1 MQEREEAKKRARVVR
16 SETLNPVEGN
26 VIGGFGGAVGYLLYL
41 HGSNVAFAVL
51 ELDEQREPEAGRAL
65 VHTECDVLPAVL
77 AGSPGVYAQTNDT
90 APVRF

>member
-1 MQEREEAKKRARVVR
+1 VKRP
-16 SETLNPVEGN
+16 LNPDEGN
-26 VIGGFGGAVGYLLYL
+26 GMGGFGCVGYLLYL

-65 VHTECDVLPAVL
+65 VHTECYVLPAVL

-90 APVRF
+90 APVSF